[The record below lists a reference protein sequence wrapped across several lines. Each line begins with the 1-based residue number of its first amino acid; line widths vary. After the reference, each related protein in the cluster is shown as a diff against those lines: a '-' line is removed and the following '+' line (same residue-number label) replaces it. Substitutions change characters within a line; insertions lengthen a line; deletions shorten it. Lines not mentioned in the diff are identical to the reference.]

1 MKRLMILSLV
11 LMVCLVGVVW
21 VTGEFLRPVH
31 GQGTLSNA
39 DIVGS
44 YAFSLVGSG
53 GEPIQFFVPGT
64 LNQGNPVTLCTPGSL
79 GCITTDP
86 PESANTSGTGYILN
100 FVSPGPTLT
109 LPIVE
114 PMSIAGQFV
123 SDGAGNI
130 TSGSGFVFSQSLH
143 TTDGA
148 NYTVFDRSCNFTL
161 TGTYSIT
168 GGTSTMTINPVG
180 TCITPGLSATFNLLP
195 GNAERKDGVEFGV
208 MYLSAPIANH
218 GGFSSFF
225 NGSFFKQ

>member
-1 MKRLMILSLV
+1 MKKLMLLSAIFLV
-11 LMVCLVGVVW
+11 SLGAVVS
-21 VTGEFLRPVH
+21 VTGVFLKPVH

-44 YAFSLVGSG
+44 YAFNLVGSG
-53 GEPIQFFVPGT
+53 GDQVQFSVPGT
-64 LNQGNPVTLCTPGSL
+64 LSQSVPLNVVPNGTFGAICDSPTNPCFQV
-79 GCITTDP
+79 DF
-86 PESANTSGTGYILN
+86 ANPAPQLN
-100 FVSPGPTLT
+100 
-109 LPIVE
+109 LPIAT
-114 PMSIAGQFV
+114 PLSLAGHFV
-123 SDGAGNI
+123 ADGAGNI

-168 GGTSTMTINPVG
+168 GGTSTLTVNPVG
-180 TCITPGLSATFNLLP
+180 PCITPGLSATFNLLP

-208 MYLSAPIANH
+208 IYLSSPIANS
-218 GGFSSFF
+218 GTFSSFL